1 MFVAAQSR
9 NGCERIVEPHGGQ
22 VFSIRL
28 ECPCVIGVV
37 PISIRRRI
45 IMYTILMTW
54 LQVALVVAFT
64 AIIIVMDDVQVHK
77 KHIH

>member
-1 MFVAAQSR
+1 
-9 NGCERIVEPHGGQ
+9 
-22 VFSIRL
+22 
-28 ECPCVIGVV
+28 
-37 PISIRRRI
+37 
-45 IMYTILMTW
+45 MYTILMTW